1 MIQQPS
7 RTRCLRDVEART
19 RRLRDVE
26 PLTKRKAFAIW
37 LAENNATRPLI
48 AGLPKGEQD
57 GFFESDLAAFESGSK
72 PFQIGDE

>member
-7 RTRCLRDVEART
+7 RT

-37 LAENNATRPLI
+37 MKENNATRPLI
-48 AGLPKGEQD
+48 AGLPWPEQD
-57 GFFESDLAAFESGSK
+57 GFFESDLSAFESGSK
-72 PFQIGDE
+72 PFCIGNE